1 MESRFN
7 FDALFVLDLANN
19 HQGNPAHALEIIR
32 ECGRVA
38 RARQARTALKFQFRH
53 LPSLIHPAHA
63 TGTDN
68 KHIPRFMGTALAK
81 EDYATLTAAVRGAG
95 LITMATPFDEAS
107 VDLIEELDIDVIKV
121 ASCSAHDWP
130 LLEQIARH
138 NRPVIVSTGGLTLD
152 GIDDIV
158 SFLDHRRVHFALMHC
173 VAIYPTPPE
182 ALQLNQ
188 IDALRR
194 RYPTV
199 TIGFSTHEVPQALA
213 PVGIAVAKGA
223 QILERHVGIPTKDAP
238 LNLYSS
244 TPAEI
249 DAWMQAA
256 QQAWL
261 MCGAETRPP
270 APEVEITSLESLQRG
285 VYARVA
291 IKEGQR
297 VHRDDVYFAM
307 PLAQG
312 ALPSGRWR
320 DDLIATRP
328 IDKDAPLSA
337 GANVSL
343 PPENPNQVLLDAIH
357 AIKAMLNE
365 AKIALPT
372 DFKLEFS
379 HHYGIP
385 RFREVGAVLI
395 DCINRDYCKKLI
407 VQLPGQRHPNHYHKR
422 KEEAFQVLSGVMEA
436 ELEGRRRTL
445 YPGDILVVP
454 QGVWHSFWTET
465 GLIFE
470 EVSTTH
476 HLNDSFYE
484 DKAINVMTR
493 DQRKT
498 VVSQWG
504 RYQLAS

>member
-1 MESRFN
+1 MESRFD
-7 FDALFVLDLANN
+7 FDKLFVLDLANN
-19 HQGNPAHALEIIR
+19 HQGSRAHALDIIA

-38 RARQARTALKFQFRH
+38 RARQARAALKFQFRH
-53 LPSLIHPAHA
+53 LPSLVHPAHVKE
-63 TGTDN
+63 TRN
-68 KHIPRFMGTALAK
+68 KHIPRFLGTALAK
-81 EDYATLTAAVRGAG
+81 DDYAALADAVRAAG
-95 LITMATPFDEAS
+95 MVTMATPFDEAS
-107 VDLIEELDIDVIKV
+107 VALIEDLSIDVIKV

-130 LLEQIARH
+130 LLEEIARH
-138 NRPVIVSTGGLTLD
+138 NRPVVVSTGGLTLD

-194 RYPTV
+194 RYPSV

-213 PVGIAVAKGA
+213 PVAVAVAKGA
-223 QILERHVGIPTKDAP
+223 QILERHVGMATPDTP
-238 LNLYSS
+238 LNQYSS
-244 TPAEI
+244 TPAEV
-249 DAWMQAA
+249 DAWMAAA
-256 QQAWL
+256 QEAWV
-261 MCGAETRPP
+261 MCGELTRPP
-270 APEVEITSLESLQRG
+270 APEAEVASLESLQRG
-285 VYARVA
+285 VYARVG
-291 IKEGQR
+291 IKAGQQ

-307 PLAQG
+307 PLEPG
-312 ALPSGRWR
+312 GLPSGRWR
-320 DDLIATRP
+320 DDLTAQTGIE
-328 IDKDAPLSA
+328 KDAPLSFDT
-337 GANVSL
+337 NVSR
-343 PPENPNQVLLDAIH
+343 PAENVNQVLLDAIH
-357 AIKAMLNE
+357 TIKAMLNE

-395 DCINRDYCKKLI
+395 DCINREYCKKLI

-484 DKAINVMTR
+484 DKAINTMTR
-493 DQRKT
+493 EQRKT

-504 RYQLAS
+504 RYQLAT